1 MKLSDMLIYAG
12 MVAQFFVYT
21 YLGVE
26 IAYIFLIAL
35 LLLWSFLT
43 AVVGKWCSR
52 PSIST
57 IRSS

>member
-1 MKLSDMLIYAG
+1 MKLSDMFIFAG

-35 LLLWSFLT
+35 LLVWSFLT
-43 AVVGKWCSR
+43 AVVGK
-52 PSIST
+52 
-57 IRSS
+57 